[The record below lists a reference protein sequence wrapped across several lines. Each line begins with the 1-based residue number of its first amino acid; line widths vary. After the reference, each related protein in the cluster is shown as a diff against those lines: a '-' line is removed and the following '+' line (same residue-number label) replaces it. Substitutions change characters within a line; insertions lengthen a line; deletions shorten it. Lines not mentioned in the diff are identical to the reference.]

1 MVIGATNPSAE
12 RRERAAIRAVLEK
25 IRPPIDVD
33 AMFSGE
39 ELVVIVI
46 VAALPFYFSAC
57 FLIDIDASR
66 GELERMAD
74 GGRVSCVSDT

>member
-12 RRERAAIRAVLEK
+12 RRESAAIRAVLEK

-33 AMFSGE
+33 AMFAGE

-46 VAALPFYFSAC
+46 VAGGVAL
-57 FLIDIDASR
+57 
-66 GELERMAD
+66 
-74 GGRVSCVSDT
+74 

>member
-33 AMFSGE
+33 AMFAGEGLVAVFNVCSG
-39 ELVVIVI
+39 
-46 VAALPFYFSAC
+46 VAIIAL
-57 FLIDIDASR
+57 LDASR
-66 GELERMAD
+66 GEL
-74 GGRVSCVSDT
+74 RVRSKLVDR

>member
-33 AMFSGE
+33 AMFAGE
-39 ELVVIVI
+39 GLVAVFN
-46 VAALPFYFSAC
+46 VAALPLFFCAC
-57 FLIDIDASR
+57 FLI
-66 GELERMAD
+66 ELMLHVE
-74 GGRVSCVSDT
+74 SW

>member
-33 AMFSGE
+33 AMLLWE
-39 ELVVIVI
+39 EGLVVIVI
-46 VAALPFYFSAC
+46 IVIVVALPFLSSC
-57 FLIDIDASR
+57 ASR
-66 GELERMAD
+66 GELRVVVCGDGWRERRRA
-74 GGRVSCVSDT
+74 